1 MYHIDARKLQAK
13 IVEREMTQ
21 EALAAELG
29 IDRST
34 LRRRINSAK
43 LQVRD
48 IHKICDVLQLTN
60 LEAIEI
66 FLAE

>member
-1 MYHIDARKLQAK
+1 MYHIDVKKLQAK
-13 IVEREMTQ
+13 IVECETTQ

-48 IHKICDVLQLTN
+48 IHRICDVLQLTN
-60 LEAIEI
+60 MEALEI